1 MKDKIQGHV
10 AGLAFEGEYAG
21 YSAEVVFEKCECGSY
36 TTVLKVTKGEETKTF
51 NLTHDPVSE
60 QEAEELI
67 ELLTPE
73 QIVNAFEHE
82 DDGEAPKVR
91 VVVIGVVS
99 NRGIKDGFEAALS
112 GLPDEIL
119 DFLMEDEDVPEELR
133 EMLKKRRSEKPVRKT
148 DD

>member
-10 AGLAFEGEYAG
+10 AGLVFEGDYAG
-21 YSAEVVFEKCECGSY
+21 YSAEVVFEKCECGSG
-36 TTVLKVTKGEETKTF
+36 TAVLKVKKDEQTKTF

-60 QEAEELI
+60 EEAAELI
-67 ELLTPE
+67 DLLTTE
-73 QIVNAFEHE
+73 QIVKAFEQE
-82 DDGEAPKVR
+82 DDEEARVR

-112 GLPDEIL
+112 DLPDEIL